1 MSSAPVA
8 ALVVVLT
15 LAAVLVTSGLAKL
28 RDRRATR
35 DAFDAL
41 RVPAVVPA
49 DVAATAL
56 PWAEVALAVLLLSA
70 PSGWL
75 VPVALAVVAWM
86 LTSTWLIA
94 RALGFDEPVS
104 CSCFGTLGRH
114 EIDRTT
120 LGRNVLLA
128 ALAAVAAWFA
138 VDGGSVPGAL
148 GGLEDSDVWTL
159 LAVAA
164 AAGVSVLV
172 VGGPSRPAAPE
183 SDEPELLDYE
193 RQPIPYGVLDLADG
207 RSATL
212 AELASSQARLLV
224 VLNPSC
230 GPCDRI
236 AALLDGWAASLE
248 PAVGIVAIYPL
259 EHVPSEGLGHAA
271 ELAAVEP
278 ELNVRRVFDV
288 GTPAAVLVGADGLL
302 AGGPVAG
309 EDAIADFVEA
319 VLAEVQHQ
327 PSAVE

>member
-49 DVAATAL
+49 DIAATAL
-56 PWAEVALAVLLLSA
+56 PWAEVALAVLLLTA

-94 RALGFDEPVS
+94 RALGFEEPVS

-128 ALAAVAAWFA
+128 VLAAVAAWFA

-148 GGLEDSDVWTL
+148 GGLEASDGWTL

-172 VGGPSRPAAPE
+172 VGGPSRPAAPG

-212 AELASSQARLLV
+212 AELATSQARLLV

-230 GPCDRI
+230 GPCDRV
-236 AALLDGWAASLE
+236 AARLDEWAARLE

-288 GTPAAVLVGADGLL
+288 GTPAVVLLGADGLL

-309 EDAIADFVEA
+309 EDAIVDFVEA
-319 VLAEVQHQ
+319 VMGELVAG
-327 PSAVE
+327 PLG